1 MSKQNQKQKS
11 KFIRVRDIWNKIH
24 ELNEE
29 LEILYEKFDEILT
42 KSEVSKDKS
51 TQENLERPR
60 DF

>member
-42 KSEVSKDKS
+42 KSEVKLTKP
-51 TQENLERPR
+51 TKETT
-60 DF
+60 